1 MKQQDSPVFA
11 SSGDSFF
18 TPAIQESNVHMPRSR
33 PQLSITLP
41 RSFAF
46 HYTEGEA
53 PKTPEQ
59 HAKTPEAAPSPPQL
73 YRMKRRARPTIQ
85 TLTDTQAR
93 LTDQLQN
100 ATMPTTESRS
110 QGLTRP
116 SPLHRATEPTD
127 SLLAP
132 VPSRPFM
139 TLPRPRTPTM
149 QRVQFQHDSYKTP
162 PPKDLGEEIT
172 RPLSRFSIMSDS
184 SDVSSG
190 SLTSYPSM
198 GGSCTSPESDG
209 ADPFMLPSKREFN
222 CATQAEAGLK
232 PEALATTATSH
243 NKKQPRVRWTSE
255 MDKHLW
261 STYMQY
267 LQDPIFTPFKDL
279 PGLAPPLGVCHRVA
293 RQARRTWRGG
303 QQPTQGYSGESSP
316 KITSSGS
323 PETIKNSQS
332 GSSTPTG
339 PPPAT
344 SFSWPHSRSHTR
356 RRLRH
361 LAKRRSTIA
370 PHYQR
375 MLRSPSPLSSSS
387 QSRSARASSPLC
399 QEQSAFNTRDIQ
411 FSLASSTA
419 ATMQPDSYLARLS
432 QSTLATP
439 RPASQY
445 SSDPP
450 VPWASPPPVPSSAL
464 PSSAIPPSNFGHSV
478 VSADPFVAQ
487 TQLGSPFSGSHT
499 WGPSRSRS
507 TFRPSTP
514 RAQSGLAAPT
524 IEPPTLRSPV
534 RLDGENPYPSVSK
547 RRAQHQLDDELSPGG
562 SDKRDVIEQLFRG
575 HTEGRHRR
583 VRSRGF
589 SLGDVNGSDR
599 LEKLFQQAVP
609 EQQAYPEQEA
619 PQGPQTSSSTL
630 QPPHVGE
637 SVRRLGSPFSIDGG
651 RSMPTR
657 RPSRHL
663 ASASLSAFDP
673 GNFTSI
679 DQRIRAT
686 DLSEEFLKQLRE

>member
-1 MKQQDSPVFA
+1 
-11 SSGDSFF
+11 
-18 TPAIQESNVHMPRSR
+18 
-33 PQLSITLP
+33 
-41 RSFAF
+41 
-46 HYTEGEA
+46 
-53 PKTPEQ
+53 
-59 HAKTPEAAPSPPQL
+59 
-73 YRMKRRARPTIQ
+73 
-85 TLTDTQAR
+85 
-93 LTDQLQN
+93 
-100 ATMPTTESRS
+100 
-110 QGLTRP
+110 
-116 SPLHRATEPTD
+116 
-127 SLLAP
+127 
-132 VPSRPFM
+132 
-139 TLPRPRTPTM
+139 
-149 QRVQFQHDSYKTP
+149 
-162 PPKDLGEEIT
+162 
-172 RPLSRFSIMSDS
+172 
-184 SDVSSG
+184 
-190 SLTSYPSM
+190 
-198 GGSCTSPESDG
+198 
-209 ADPFMLPSKREFN
+209 
-222 CATQAEAGLK
+222 
-232 PEALATTATSH
+232 
-243 NKKQPRVRWTSE
+243 
-255 MDKHLW
+255 
-261 STYMQY
+261 
-267 LQDPIFTPFKDL
+267 
-279 PGLAPPLGVCHRVA
+279 
-293 RQARRTWRGG
+293 
-303 QQPTQGYSGESSP
+303 
-316 KITSSGS
+316 
-323 PETIKNSQS
+323 
-332 GSSTPTG
+332 
-339 PPPAT
+339 
-344 SFSWPHSRSHTR
+344 
-356 RRLRH
+356 
-361 LAKRRSTIA
+361 
-370 PHYQR
+370 

-450 VPWASPPPVPSSAL
+450 
-464 PSSAIPPSNFGHSV
+464 
-478 VSADPFVAQ
+478 
-487 TQLGSPFSGSHT
+487 
-499 WGPSRSRS
+499 
-507 TFRPSTP
+507 
-514 RAQSGLAAPT
+514 SGLAAPT

-619 PQGPQTSSSTL
+619 PQGPQASSSTL
-630 QPPHVGE
+630 QPPPAGE

-686 DLSEEFLKQLRE
+686 DLTEEFLKQFRE

>member
-1 MKQQDSPVFA
+1 MNQQDLPVFA
-11 SSGDSFF
+11 PPGDLFF
-18 TPAIQESNVHMPRSR
+18 TPAIQESNVNMPRSR

-59 HAKTPEAAPSPPQL
+59 HDKTPEAAPSPPQV
-73 YRMKRRARPTIQ
+73 YRLKRRARPPIQ

-100 ATMPTTESRS
+100 ATMPTTESPP

-116 SPLHRATEPTD
+116 PVQHRATEPTD

-149 QRVQFQHDSYKTP
+149 QRVHFQHDSYKTP

-172 RPLSRFSIMSDS
+172 RPLSRFSIISDS

-198 GGSCTSPESDG
+198 GGSCTSPESDA
-209 ADPFMLPSKREFN
+209 ADPFMPPSKRDR
-222 CATQAEAGLK
+222 ATQAENGFK
-232 PEALATTATSH
+232 PEALATAAISH

-316 KITSSGS
+316 KNTSSGS
-323 PETIKNSQS
+323 PETIKNTQS

-344 SFSWPHSRSHTR
+344 SFIWPHSRSHTR

-361 LAKRRSTIA
+361 LAKRKPTIA

-375 MLRSPSPLSSSS
+375 ILRSPSPLSASS

-432 QSTLATP
+432 QSNLATP
-439 RPASQY
+439 RPAPQY

-464 PSSAIPPSNFGHSV
+464 PSSAIPSSNVGHAT

-487 TQLGSPFSGSHT
+487 SQLGCPFSGSHT

-507 TFRPSTP
+507 NLRPSTP

-524 IEPPTLRSPV
+524 TGPRSLKSPV
-534 RLDGENPYPSVSK
+534 RFDTENPYPSVSK

-562 SDKRDVIEQLFRG
+562 SDKRDLIEELFSG

-599 LEKLFQQAVP
+599 LETLFQQPVP
-609 EQQAYPEQEA
+609 EQQICPEQEA
-619 PQGPQTSSSTL
+619 PQGPLASSSTL
-630 QPPHVGE
+630 QPPHAGE

-673 GNFTSI
+673 SNFTSI
-679 DQRIRAT
+679 DQRIRGT
-686 DLSEEFLKQLRE
+686 DLSEEFLKRLRE